1 MYLVLFNNIKNCSL
15 LTICMIE
22 DTKVIYIKN
31 ITKKNEKL
39 ESDSISFE
47 LNNNQWFNNAIEAQK
62 FAKNNPM
69 ISITRSPCGNGFI
82 AKK

>member
-1 MYLVLFNNIKNCSL
+1 MIIRGSLKNCSL

-22 DTKVIYIKN
+22 ETKVIYIKN

-47 LNNNQWFNNAIEAQK
+47 LNNNQWFNNAIEAQE

-69 ISITRSPCGNGFI
+69 ISITRSPCGNGYI
-82 AKK
+82 VKK

>member
-1 MYLVLFNNIKNCSL
+1 
-15 LTICMIE
+15 MIE

-47 LNNNQWFNNAIEAQK
+47 LNNNQWFNNATKAQEL
-62 FAKNNPM
+62 AKNQPYDIN
-69 ISITRSPCGNGFI
+69 N
-82 AKK
+82 